1 VVAQA
6 VEVVHQPL
14 NQLEVMVA
22 QVVVEVIKQVVVIDQ
37 EEQEIL
43 LQCLQLKEQMEE
55 MLVDLYM
62 QVGAVVVQ
70 FVLVNQV
77 SPVHQV
83 QVEQVLQLLFQVVQ
97 FKEQGVEADLP
108 IQVQQVQD
116 QVEQQEL
123 VVVEKV
129 CQEQDLILM
138 EQIPPAVEGV
148 EARPEDQ
155 VIVETEDLV

>member
-1 VVAQA
+1 
-6 VEVVHQPL
+6 
-14 NQLEVMVA
+14 
-22 QVVVEVIKQVVVIDQ
+22 
-37 EEQEIL
+37 
-43 LQCLQLKEQMEE
+43 MEE

-62 QVGAVVVQ
+62 QEVAVVVQ

-77 SPVHQV
+77 SPAHQV

-108 IQVQQVQD
+108 IPVQLVQD

>member
-1 VVAQA
+1 M
-6 VEVVHQPL
+6 EVVHQPL

-116 QVEQQEL
+116 QVEQE
-123 VVVEKV
+123 VPVEV
-129 CQEQDLILM
+129 EPVSRIAPQVQRLM
-138 EQIPPAVEGV
+138 EQITPAVEAA
-148 EARPEDQ
+148 EALPEDQ